1 MIPDFVTF
9 SNSVENPIVSL
20 LEYYRDSELPNF
32 DELILNS
39 GGPVTD
45 LSGHS
50 FLPCLQS
57 VRILFFEPLSEAEFE
72 KSSALQGDIK
82 LGNNNLLTVLV
93 QKYNLSGWDTVNEY
107 QVETLEKAIKI
118 AENLELPYQNIA
130 DYPIIPG
137 GFTGILGYDLNRWSV
152 GINLSHN
159 PQDGTLLGVLWRSD
173 AWWIHDRNSD
183 QLSLIS
189 VPNHPWLE
197 DVRSNGL
204 SIVENNIFSPLESFS
219 VPESESDA
227 SHARKV
233 DTIKESIRQG
243 HFYQL
248 NYGRKWSG
256 NMPSHP
262 WYAFQRMTEGNPSP
276 FASWLY
282 VHDHGWSIASASP
295 ERLLKTNKGMVSTR
309 PIKGTYPRGKSLDE
323 DRNLQIEMVS
333 SEKEIAEH
341 LMLVD
346 LKKHDLS
353 KICEPGSV
361 HWSDFRIEALS
372 TVQHL
377 VSGVSGKLISNID
390 FGKIISAL
398 FPGGSITGCPKIASI
413 AAINEIEES
422 PRGAWTGSIGHF
434 HSNSGI
440 SEFNILIR
448 TLESHSGPNQWH
460 GRVQAG
466 GGIVIGSNSSSE
478 VEEARWKAAAI
489 TDSTWGFRTGFST
502 EELPKRDVEILPIPE
517 IEGPINTL
525 KLKSPHTRSNIGDI
539 IRGDSDISFP
549 TDVLLID
556 NLDSFT
562 ENIANS
568 IVKLGFSVRIVD
580 GRPKNHSDSTT
591 KIKYWLENFTPKS
604 IIIGPGPSRPEQS
617 EITMEIAKLAVEGKI
632 VTDGKHIP
640 VLGLCL
646 GHQALGLAVG
656 WDLIESPKG
665 AIHGVPSMIKHDNY
679 GLYNKLDSPLILM
692 RYNSLILIPKNEF
705 MICDAWDNEENLV
718 MGIRHPIFPV
728 FGIQFHPES
737 VGSPQG
743 YELILS
749 FLEQE
754 PVLIDPISNNRQVRR
769 P

>member
-1 MIPDFVTF
+1 MIPEFRTF
-9 SNSVENPIVSL
+9 ENYIENPIISL
-20 LEYYRDSELPNF
+20 MENYRDSKLPNQ

-50 FLPCLQS
+50 FLPCLRS
-57 VRILFFEPLSEAEFE
+57 VRILFFEPLSETELE
-72 KSSALQGDIK
+72 QSSALQGNIS
-82 LGNNNLLTVLV
+82 LGNNNSLIVLV
-93 QKYNLSGWDTVNEY
+93 QKFNSSTWETVSEYN
-107 QVETLEKAIKI
+107 VETLEMAIKI
-118 AENLELPYQNIA
+118 AEDLELPYENIGNF
-130 DYPIIPG
+130 PIIPG

-152 GINLSHN
+152 GINLANN
-159 PQDGTLLGVLWRSD
+159 PKDGTLLGVLWRSD
-173 AWWIHDRNSD
+173 AWWFHDRKTNE
-183 QLSLIS
+183 LSIIS
-189 VPNHPWLE
+189 VPNHPWLKE
-197 DVRSNGL
+197 VDSDGL
-204 SIVENNIFSPLESFS
+204 SIVSNNIISELKDFS

-227 SHARKV
+227 SHAKKV
-233 DTIKESIRQG
+233 DKIKESITKG

-248 NYGRKWSG
+248 NYGRKWTGS
-256 NMPSHP
+256 MPDHP
-262 WYAFQRMTEGNPSP
+262 WNAFQRMTMINPSP
-276 FASWLY
+276 FSSWLY

-295 ERLLKTNKGMVSTR
+295 ERLLRTSKGIVSTR
-309 PIKGTYPRGKSLDE
+309 PIKGTHPRGRSLKE
-323 DRNLQIEMVS
+323 DKNLQIEMVS

-361 HWSDFRIEALS
+361 YWSDFRIEALS

-377 VSGVSGKLISNID
+377 VSGVSGKLISNIG
-390 FGKIISAL
+390 FSQIISAL

-413 AAINEIEES
+413 AAINEIEGS

-434 HSNSGI
+434 HTKSGI
-440 SEFNILIR
+440 SDFNILIR
-448 TLESHSGPNQWH
+448 TLEAHSGPNHWH
-460 GRVQAG
+460 GQVQAG

-478 VEEARWKAAAI
+478 VEEARWKATAI

-517 IEGPINTL
+517 INSPVN
-525 KLKSPHTRSNIGDI
+525 KLKPISPKLNLTVGEI

-568 IVKLGFSVRIVD
+568 IVKMGYSVRIVE
-580 GRPKNHSDSTT
+580 GRPKNDFDTSNR
-591 KIKYWLENFTPKS
+591 IEYWLENFTPKS

-617 EITMEIAKLAVEGKI
+617 EITMKIAKLAVQGKM
-632 VTDGKHIP
+632 VSDGKYIP

-656 WDLIESPKG
+656 WDLIESPRG
-665 AIHGVPSMIKHDNY
+665 AVHGVPSIIKHDSL
-679 GLYNKLDSPLILM
+679 GLYSALESPLVLM
-692 RYNSLILIPKNEF
+692 RYNSLILSPKNELL
-705 MICDAWDNEENLV
+705 ISDAWDHSESLV
-718 MGIRHPIFPV
+718 MGIRHPTLPI

-743 YELILS
+743 YELISS
-749 FLEQE
+749 FLKQK
-754 PVLIDPISNNRQVRR
+754 PVLIDSEIDNSQVRR

>member
-1 MIPDFVTF
+1 MIPEYRTF
-9 SNSVENPIVSL
+9 PNQIENPIISL
-20 LEYYRDSELPNF
+20 LEYYRDLQLPEQ

-45 LSGHS
+45 LSEYS

-57 VRILFFEPLSEAEFE
+57 VRVLFFEPLSEIELDS
-72 KSSALQGDIK
+72 SSALQGDIN
-82 LGNNNLLTVLV
+82 LGNNNELIVLV
-93 QKYNLSGWDTVNEY
+93 QKYSLSSWETVNEY
-107 QVETLEKAIKI
+107 QVETLEEAIKI
-118 AENLELPYQNIA
+118 AEDLELPYENVNNF
-130 DYPIIPG
+130 PIIPG
-137 GFTGILGYDLNRWSV
+137 GFTGILGYELNKWSV
-152 GINLSHN
+152 GINLANN

-173 AWWIHDRNSD
+173 AWWIHNRKTDE
-183 QLSLIS
+183 LSIIS
-189 VPNHPWLE
+189 TPNHPWLE
-197 DVRSNGL
+197 EVNANGL
-204 SIVENNIFSPLESFS
+204 SIIKNISSPKLENFS

-233 DTIKESIRQG
+233 EKIKESIRQG

-248 NYGRKWSG
+248 NYGRKWTG
-256 NMPSHP
+256 PMRIHP
-262 WYAFQRMTEGNPSP
+262 WNAFQRMMEINPSP

-295 ERLLKTNKGMVSTR
+295 ERLLRTNKGIVSTR
-309 PIKGTYPRGKSLDE
+309 PIKGTYPRGKSLKE
-323 DRNLQIEMVS
+323 DKDLQVEMVS

-361 HWSDFRIEALS
+361 HWSDFRIEALP

-377 VSGVSGKLISNID
+377 VSGVSGKLISNIG

-413 AAINEIEES
+413 AAINEIEQS

-434 HSNSGI
+434 HSSSGI

-448 TLESHSGPNQWH
+448 TLEAHSGPNHWH

-478 VEEARWKAAAI
+478 VEEARWKATAI
-489 TDSTWGFRTGFST
+489 TDSTWGFRTGFSA
-502 EELPKRDVEILPIPE
+502 EELPKRGVEILPIPE
-517 IEGPINTL
+517 VNGPIS
-525 KLKSPHTRSNIGDI
+525 KLKPVSPQLSPRVGEI

-549 TDVLLID
+549 SDVLLID

-568 IVKLGFSVRIVD
+568 IVKMGFSVRIVD
-580 GRPKNHSDSTT
+580 GRPKDHSDISNR
-591 KIKYWLENFTPKS
+591 IKYWLENFTPKS

-617 EITMEIAKLAVEGKI
+617 KITMEIAKLAVEGKM
-632 VTDGKHIP
+632 VADGQYIP

-656 WDLIESPKG
+656 WDLVESPMG
-665 AIHGVPSMIKHDNY
+665 AVHGVPSIINHDNL
-679 GLYNKLDSPLILM
+679 GLYSKSESPLVLM
-692 RYNSLILIPKNEF
+692 RYNSLILIPKNKL
-705 MICDAWDNEENLV
+705 MICDAWDQSESLV
-718 MGIRHPIFPV
+718 MGIRHPIYPI

-743 YELILS
+743 YELISS
-749 FLEQE
+749 FLKQE
-754 PVLIDPISNNRQVRR
+754 PVLIDSILDNSQVRR